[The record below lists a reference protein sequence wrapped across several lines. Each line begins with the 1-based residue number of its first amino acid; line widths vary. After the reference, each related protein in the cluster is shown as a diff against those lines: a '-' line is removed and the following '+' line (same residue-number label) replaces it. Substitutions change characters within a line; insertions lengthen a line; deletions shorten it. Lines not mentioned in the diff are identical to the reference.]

1 MRSFKERLFPPP
13 VRLGPADL
21 FQRRLEA
28 AATLPLGIERWTL
41 KLSLSPFFHFPS
53 RYGKK
58 QRDVCQTISSPN

>member
-13 VRLGPADL
+13 LRLGPADL

-28 AATLPLGIERWTL
+28 AATLPLGVERWTL

-58 QRDVCQTISSPN
+58 QCDVCQTTSSPN

>member
-28 AATLPLGIERWTL
+28 AATLPLGVERWTFGVEIL
-41 KLSLSPFFHFPS
+41 VSPFFPLLS
-53 RYGKK
+53 RCGK
-58 QRDVCQTISSPN
+58 TAAE

>member
-13 VRLGPADL
+13 VRL
-21 FQRRLEA
+21 EA
-28 AATLPLGIERWTL
+28 AATLPLGVERWTL
-41 KLSLSPFFHFPS
+41 KLSLSPFFQFPS